1 MTLKELKEIVVD
13 NDNDFY
19 FTFDGKRAGVEST
32 TANYQTTYTLWWG
45 DLEKKYDSF
54 MAVVC
59 DPVFNDESIVTLLSK
74 NKIEIEFS

>member
-1 MTLKELKEIVVD
+1 MTLRELKQAVKD
-13 NDNDFY
+13 GNDFY
-19 FTFDGKRAGVEST
+19 FTFEEKRAGIEQTVVNRQES
-32 TANYQTTYTLWWG
+32 YTLWWG

-59 DPVFNDESIVTLLSK
+59 DPVFNDESIVTLLNK

>member
-13 NDNDFY
+13 NANDFY
-19 FTFDGKRAGVEST
+19 FTYDGKRAGVEAT
-32 TANYQTTYTLWWG
+32 TIYYQTTFTLWWG
-45 DLEKKYDSF
+45 DFEKEYDGF
-54 MAVVC
+54 MTVVC

>member
-32 TANYQTTYTLWWG
+32 TVNYQTTYALWWG
-45 DLEKKYDSF
+45 DLEKS
-54 MAVVC
+54 MTA
-59 DPVFNDESIVTLLSK
+59 LWR
-74 NKIEIEFS
+74 